1 MVLIVCLLAAIAFKP
16 ATPLQYRPSVTKPT
30 FVTHSGRSNPAFK
43 VFEVE
48 PDANK
53 INEILTKYGNEGA
66 FELAVAPFLKPGPNA
81 KVILILVQH
90 L

>member
-1 MVLIVCLLAAIAFKP
+1 MILVVCLLAVIAFRSAVHP
-16 ATPLQYRPSVTKPT
+16 AFDSSVTGQALSP
-30 FVTHSGRSNPAFK
+30 SGRRNPAYK

-53 INEILTKYGNEGA
+53 INEILTQNANEGA
-66 FELAVAPFLKPGPNA
+66 FELAVTPFYKPGSSA
-81 KVILILVQH
+81 RVILILVQH

>member
-1 MVLIVCLLAAIAFKP
+1 MILVVCLLAAIAFRSAIQP
-16 ATPLQYRPSVTKPT
+16 QYTSGAMGRAFSP
-30 FVTHSGRSNPAFK
+30 SGRGNPAYK

-53 INEILTKYGNEGA
+53 INEILTRNANEGA
-66 FELAVAPFLKPGPNA
+66 FELAAAPFYKPGSSA